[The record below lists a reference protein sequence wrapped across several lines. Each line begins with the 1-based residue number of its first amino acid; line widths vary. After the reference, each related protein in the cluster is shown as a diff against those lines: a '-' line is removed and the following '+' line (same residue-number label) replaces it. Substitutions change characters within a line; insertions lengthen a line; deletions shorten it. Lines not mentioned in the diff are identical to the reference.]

1 MGQEKTLILIRGLP
15 GAGKTTLAKALVR
28 LFGDKWSTIA
38 TFGRATVVHLEA
50 DFYFYKNGVYKWDA
64 DKLDAAQ
71 NSCLTQTRNSMEN
84 KTNIIVVSNCFIRL
98 WELEPYLNLAETFGY
113 QTQEIITTAN
123 FPNVH
128 DCPQDKIE
136 RMRRHFQVRP
146 SLYCLGY
153 YNNDDANIPV

>member
-1 MGQEKTLILIRGLP
+1 MGKEKTLILIRGLP
-15 GAGKTTLAKALVR
+15 GSGKTTLAKALVR
-28 LFGDKWSTIA
+28 LFGDRWSTIA
-38 TFGRATVVHLEA
+38 TFGIATVVHLEA

-71 NSCLTQTRNSMEN
+71 NACLTQTRNSMEN

-136 RMRRHFQVRP
+136 RMARHFQVRP
-146 SLYCLGY
+146 SLYCLGA
-153 YNNDDANIPV
+153 YNNEDANIPV